1 MCALCSVQFVQLV
14 CSLCSLCNLCSLC
27 APCNSCCDAV
37 MCIWCLHCAVLSC
50 LCSLRAVCNLYSLCS
65 VQFVQFVQLLLNF
78 PAFCR
83 RECFSLT
90 EGSGLRCKCFFTA
103 LSAWCAPIFIFFLPE
118 QLSNIYGPCGEYVA
132 NSLGAVV
139 TVECKEK
146 LRQLKDAV
154 VREFT
159 PKSFGFLVLTA
170 FVHFNWM
177 KPTGSQL
184 TLQWK
189 V

>member
-1 MCALCSVQFVQLV
+1 MWALCSVQFVQLV
-14 CSLCSLCNLCSLC
+14 CTVQLLLWCCYVYLMSALCRF
-27 APCNSCCDAV
+27 
-37 MCIWCLHCAVLSC
+37 VLFVQF
-50 LCSLRAVCNLYSLCS
+50 ACS
-65 VQFVQFVQLLLNF
+65 VQLVQFVQCAVCAVCVQFVQLLLNF

-159 PKSFGFLVLTA
+159 PNSSVSLY
-170 FVHFNWM
+170 W
-177 KPTGSQL
+177 QL
-184 TLQWK
+184 LFTLIEWN
-189 V
+189 

>member
-1 MCALCSVQFVQLV
+1 MQFVQLV
-14 CSLCSLCNLCSLC
+14 CSLCSLCAVCAIFVQFVCTVQCAICAACVHRATPAVMLLC
-27 APCNSCCDAV
+27 AFDGCNVPFCPV
-37 MCIWCLHCAVLSC
+37 CAVC
-50 LCSLRAVCNLYSLCS
+50 VQQRAVCNMYSLCRMQF
-65 VQFVQFVQLLLNF
+65 VQCAVCAVCVQFVQLLLNF

-103 LSAWCAPIFIFFLPE
+103 LSARCAPIFIFFLPE

-159 PKSFGFLVLTA
+159 PNSSVSLY
-170 FVHFNWM
+170 
-177 KPTGSQL
+177 
-184 TLQWK
+184 
-189 V
+189 